1 MKKILLVFLLLFS
14 SKVKAITFY
23 SDYSNFSDYTNE
35 FVAKSDLVNVEEK
48 INKKYYINRKVYS
61 ENGSYVDKEN
71 YEEVKSGLL
80 TTKPEEKENRKIYTY
95 DNSFYLN
102 IPKVRYIYLD
112 NSAGIRV
119 KEIALYLNN
128 KRYYYE
134 FRCNDCFFGSYINI
148 SKDDYFK
155 IDLGGYYSVKD
166 IYIIFLLEE
175 KAMHFK
181 IDINYINDI
190 TFYKNKIDFNTMKG
204 DSALN
209 VSYYDGYLIK
219 DALTRSEKSNGDQ
232 LYIKDI
238 KYEYVDRVYKKYNS
252 VKEYVENE
260 TNLYDLEKLYRYQTR
275 DKIEINDNIVITDK
289 KYNLKDYIKSTCD
302 YDIRDNID
310 SSINGNYNI
319 IINFK
324 GKEIKR
330 NVVVNIASNKIEL
343 DKEKEL
349 NDLKNAIN
357 KKEYEI
363 KKVIEEKEKVNEE
376 ANALNS
382 IVNNKRKT
390 DVENISTSK
399 GFSKRIIFIFLL
411 IILLL
416 ILILII
422 KKKSN

>member
-204 DSALN
+204 DSVLN

-219 DALTRSEKSNGDQ
+219 DALTRSEKSNEDQ

-238 KYEYVDRVYKKYNS
+238 KYEYVDRVYKKYNL
-252 VKEYVENE
+252 VKEYVEDE

-319 IINFK
+319 IIN
-324 GKEIKR
+324 
-330 NVVVNIASNKIEL
+330 L
-343 DKEKEL
+343 DR
-349 NDLKNAIN
+349 KN
-357 KKEYEI
+357 
-363 KKVIEEKEKVNEE
+363 
-376 ANALNS
+376 
-382 IVNNKRKT
+382 
-390 DVENISTSK
+390 
-399 GFSKRIIFIFLL
+399 L
-411 IILLL
+411 I
-416 ILILII
+416 
-422 KKKSN
+422 